1 MDWMCESQFEIIPCN
16 AQMFELL
23 EFLKARPDAV
33 NRNHFHR
40 IFCGYWIAIAV
51 NACYILRMES
61 IQ

>member
-1 MDWMCESQFEIIPCN
+1 MTRTIPMDY
-16 AQMFELL
+16 
-23 EFLKARPDAV
+23 PDAV
-33 NRNHFHR
+33 NKNHFHR